1 MTTKKKKN
9 SSNNTSTTQLQL
21 QSELTNG
28 IAEIAEVTVTI
39 PLSDVTKNI
48 HSRMFIQTQLSL
60 PELQNMKQLG
70 DIFKANAYYYNSR
83 YVRNVWFVKKT
94 KVSVSPTEKSMT
106 LTLVPFNDTY
116 ESEANTLKGLTETK
130 TKTSSN
136 TNNTTKDTSL
146 EKVLSGDDQTFL
158 EETVKKA
165 IGSKTGKEA
174 QAKAIYKHY
183 QDNHVYKYYSCMTSN
198 SFKTLWNKNGHN
210 CGDGARTLSYMF
222 KCIGLEPYIMNGHN
236 HFWIQVEIEGQTY
249 YCDQAGAEGS
259 HNHRN
264 MSTSTGD
271 GTVWGGAS
279 GGTRHD
285 WNYGC

>member
-1 MTTKKKKN
+1 
-9 SSNNTSTTQLQL
+9 
-21 QSELTNG
+21 
-28 IAEIAEVTVTI
+28 
-39 PLSDVTKNI
+39 
-48 HSRMFIQTQLSL
+48 
-60 PELQNMKQLG
+60 
-70 DIFKANAYYYNSR
+70 
-83 YVRNVWFVKKT
+83 
-94 KVSVSPTEKSMT
+94 MT
-106 LTLVPFNDTY
+106 LTLVPFNDSY

-130 TKTSSN
+130 SKTSSSS
-136 TNNTTKDTSL
+136 TKDTSL
-146 EKVLSGDDQTFL
+146 EKVLSGSDQTFL

-183 QDNHVYKYYSCMTSN
+183 QDNHVYKYYPCMTSN

-222 KCIGLEPYIMNGHN
+222 KCIGLDPYIMNGHN

-249 YCDQAGAEGS
+249 YCDQAGSEGS
-259 HNHRN
+259 HNHRH
-264 MSTSTGD
+264 MGTSTGD
-271 GTVWGGAS
+271 DVVWGGAS